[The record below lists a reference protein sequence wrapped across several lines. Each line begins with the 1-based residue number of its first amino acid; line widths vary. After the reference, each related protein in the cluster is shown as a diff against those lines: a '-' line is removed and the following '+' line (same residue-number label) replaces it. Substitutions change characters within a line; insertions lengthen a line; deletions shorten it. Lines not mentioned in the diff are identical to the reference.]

1 MSQKCEV
8 CQREV
13 QGDYGV
19 TEGELEDGAWVAFVY
34 EKSRRN
40 WMQCDSCGKV
50 VCHDCCE
57 YPKSGYC
64 DSCIEKYGYSD
75 YLEESEVI
83 SN

>member
-1 MSQKCEV
+1 MSLRCEV
-8 CQREV
+8 CQQEV

-19 TEGELEDGAWVAFVY
+19 TEGELEGDAWVAFVY

-40 WMQCDSCGKV
+40 WMQCESCNKV

-64 DSCIEKYGYSD
+64 DSCTDKYGYS
-75 YLEESEVI
+75 LHPEESEVI